1 MKTTLV
7 TIAAASLCAAGLLG
21 ANQLRHVLDRVDG
34 LEERTADRAATRAE
48 VIELESELGHEL
60 VGLTVELEGLRDWM
74 HNELELTRE
83 NGRNDAESAES
94 LGRGLELAQGA
105 LARLELEL
113 AQYGEQIAAL
123 SAREPDQ
130 LALTAE
136 LSALGQLSAGLE
148 ERCEELSASLVEAQF
163 EASQAADR
171 VEVLDQITPRP
182 RDVNRMWAELVGPVV
197 QLAGDSSVGSGVL
210 LESVKD
216 PEGEGYR
223 TYLLTAWHVV
233 RDIQGDLSNQD
244 MPVPVTIYNPDGNL
258 EHETA
263 ELLHWDASIDVALL
277 RMRSQRRF
285 SHGAR
290 LGSRERIQGARIF
303 EPIYAVGCPLG
314 NDPIPTAGEISS
326 ASHLVDGENYWMIN
340 APTYIGNSGGGIFDG
355 ETYELLGIF
364 SKIYNYGTIRPT
376 IVPHMGL
383 VTPLDRVYEWM
394 DDMSVASLEPRSV
407 DVQFA
412 SLSD

>member
-7 TIAAASLCAAGLLG
+7 TIAAAGLSAAGLLG
-21 ANQLRHVLDRVDG
+21 ANQLHHVLDRVDG
-34 LEERTADRAATRAE
+34 LEQRTADRAATRAE

-74 HNELELTRE
+74 HAELERTRE
-83 NGRNDAESAES
+83 SGRSDAESAQS
-94 LGRGLELAQGA
+94 LSRG
-105 LARLELEL
+105 LELEL
-113 AQYGEQIAAL
+113 AHYGGQIAAL

-130 LALTAE
+130 QALTAE

-163 EASQAADR
+163 EASQATNR

-182 RDVNRMWAELVGPVV
+182 RDVNHMWAALVGPVV

-210 LESVKD
+210 LESVRN
-216 PEGEGYR
+216 PEGQGFR
-223 TYLLTAWHVV
+223 THLITAWHVV
-233 RDIQGDLSNQD
+233 RDIQGNLSNQD
-244 MPVPVTIYNPDGNL
+244 MPIPVTIYTPDGNV
-258 EHETA
+258 EHESA
-263 ELLHWDASIDVALL
+263 ELLHWDANIDVALL

-285 SHGAR
+285 AHGAR
-290 LGSRERIQGARIF
+290 LGSRERIQSARIF

-326 ASHLVDGENYWMIN
+326 ARHLVDGENYWMIN

-394 DDMSVASLEPRSV
+394 DEMGVAWLEPR
-407 DVQFA
+407 DADEQLA
-412 SLSD
+412 ALND